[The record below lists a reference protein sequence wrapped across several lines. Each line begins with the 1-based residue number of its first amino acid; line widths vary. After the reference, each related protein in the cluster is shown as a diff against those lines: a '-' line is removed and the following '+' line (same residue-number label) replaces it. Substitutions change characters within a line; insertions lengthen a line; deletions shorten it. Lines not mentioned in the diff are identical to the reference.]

1 MKSFKQHIFYT
12 YLLIVSA
19 LFTSSCTTNNGNIGE
34 LYGAWA
40 LDKITINDAEQTS
53 WHDGGW
59 YCEWRFQNN
68 IIQIHRFNALHDYSH
83 STGTFTHE
91 GKNLNINFTHSD
103 DDNAA
108 GTGPY
113 AAPTWIYFSPG
124 TTIFNIDKL
133 SSSAMVLSTTN
144 DQGQII
150 TYYLSKR

>member
-1 MKSFKQHIFYT
+1 MI
-12 YLLIVSA
+12 SA
-19 LFTSSCTTNNGNIGE
+19 ISFTSCVTNNGDIGD

-40 LDKITINDAEQTS
+40 LDKITIDGIEQTS

-68 IIQIHRFNALHDYSH
+68 IIQIHRFNTLHDYSH

-91 GKNLNINFTHSD
+91 GKTLDVNFTHSD
-103 DDNAA
+103 DDNPA

-113 AAPTWIYFSPG
+113 NAPTWIYFSPG
-124 TTIFNIDKL
+124 STTFNIDRL
-133 SSSAMVLSTTN
+133 SSSDMVLTTAN
-144 DQGQII
+144 NQNQII